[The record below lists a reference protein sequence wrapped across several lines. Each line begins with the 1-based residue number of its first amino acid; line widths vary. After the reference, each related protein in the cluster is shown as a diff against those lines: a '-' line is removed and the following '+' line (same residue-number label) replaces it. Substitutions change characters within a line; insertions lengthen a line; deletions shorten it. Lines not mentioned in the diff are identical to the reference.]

1 MDRVDGTISVMSAE
15 GVAEKAPIAEES
27 KEAPRRTSPWMALR
41 YRDFRLLWAGGFVSQ
56 MGSQMRLV
64 AVGVQLWDLTHSYQL
79 LGLLGLVKLLPLLG
93 FSLFGGVVAD
103 ALDRRRLL
111 MLTQSVM
118 ALTSVVL
125 AVATG
130 FGWIS
135 VPLIYAISAISA
147 AATAFDNPARSALIP
162 NLVPR
167 KDLPNALS
175 LNIIMWQMATIIGP
189 TLAGLFVAMHTL
201 GFVVIYWIDAVTF
214 TAVII
219 ALYFL
224 RTRPQQAA
232 TRDVSVKAA
241 LAGLRFLRK
250 TPIIMSTMVLDFMA
264 TFFGAAMVLIPPVA
278 EQILKVDRQYWGVL
292 YAAPAIGAV
301 GAGVVMS
308 WLGNVRHQGLIVIG
322 SVIAYGMATVAFG
335 LSNFY
340 WLTVLA
346 LAGTGVADTVS
357 MVMRQTIRQLSTPDD
372 LRGRMTSV
380 NMIFYMGGP
389 QLGELE
395 AGLAATIFGLGTSI
409 AIGGLGVIVATILVG
424 LLMPSLRAYDRET

>member
-340 WLTVLA
+340 
-346 LAGTGVADTVS
+346 
-357 MVMRQTIRQLSTPDD
+357 
-372 LRGRMTSV
+372 
-380 NMIFYMGGP
+380 
-389 QLGELE
+389 
-395 AGLAATIFGLGTSI
+395 
-409 AIGGLGVIVATILVG
+409 
-424 LLMPSLRAYDRET
+424 